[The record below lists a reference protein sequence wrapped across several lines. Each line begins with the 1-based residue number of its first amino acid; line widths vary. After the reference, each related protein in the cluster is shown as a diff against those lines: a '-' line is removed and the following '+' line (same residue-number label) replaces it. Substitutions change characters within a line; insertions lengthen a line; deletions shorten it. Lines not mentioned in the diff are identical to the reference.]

1 MLDPIITPVI
11 KAFVFIIEVS
21 VLRSVPLISIP
32 KLICIEITS
41 GSCVCARQVG
51 ILMICSRL
59 STLPLRSLSQG
70 L

>member
-1 MLDPIITPVI
+1 MLDPIISPVI

-41 GSCVCARQVG
+41 GS
-51 ILMICSRL
+51 
-59 STLPLRSLSQG
+59 
-70 L
+70 